1 MWLHGERENYT
12 DCTGTVVG
20 NKPGLLE
27 LQGRDSTSCVTV
39 LPCEDDGELPD

>member
-1 MWLHGERENYT
+1 MWLHGECENYP
-12 DCTGTVVG
+12 DRTGTVVRI
-20 NKPGLLE
+20 KPGLLE